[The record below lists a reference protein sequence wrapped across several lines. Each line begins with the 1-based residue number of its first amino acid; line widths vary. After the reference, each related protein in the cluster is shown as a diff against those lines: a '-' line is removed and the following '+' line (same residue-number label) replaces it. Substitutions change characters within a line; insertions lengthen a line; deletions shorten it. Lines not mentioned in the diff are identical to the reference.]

1 MRKGVCITVCL
12 LSALLPLSANAAES
26 FGEQTREGVSS
37 LSERAEQKE
46 VELVNLFLAGEQE
59 GRRKASEQLAL
70 PEKGQE
76 ANTPKQRSKTAA
88 KTPNL
93 EEELSDLVDQ
103 VDRLKSEVVLT
114 KQNALATRTPRSNK
128 SLGAITKYVFDDSQ
142 IFEVHTAVNRA
153 TEILLQPGEELTMAP
168 VAGDTELWIF
178 AVMHSGSGRDA
189 RAHVLVRPRVEGIET
204 NVILATNRRTYRLQ
218 AVETGTYMPAVKWSY
233 PKDEMAKLQAT
244 YKRKKEE
251 VRGVDPTKLRY
262 GYDIDGDDVRWRPLQ
277 AFDDGRKTYIQLPGA
292 VKHREAPAIF
302 ILNEDD
308 EPMLVT
314 SRPKGDFL
322 VVDRLFDRA
331 ELRIGERSVE
341 IIAPDYERESLFER
355 LF

>member
-1 MRKGVCITVCL
+1 
-12 LSALLPLSANAAES
+12 
-26 FGEQTREGVSS
+26 
-37 LSERAEQKE
+37 
-46 VELVNLFLAGEQE
+46 
-59 GRRKASEQLAL
+59 
-70 PEKGQE
+70 
-76 ANTPKQRSKTAA
+76 

-93 EEELSDLVDQ
+93 EEELSSLVDQ
-103 VDRLKSEVVLT
+103 VDRLKSTVVLT

-128 SLGAITKYVFDDSQ
+128 SLGAITKYVYDDSK
-142 IFEVHTAVNRA
+142 IYEVHTAVNRA

-178 AVMHSGSGRDA
+178 AVMHSGSGREA
-189 RAHVLVRPRVEGIET
+189 RAHILVRPRVEGVET

-218 AVETGTYMPAVKWSY
+218 AIETGTYMPAIQWSY
-233 PKDEMAKLQAT
+233 PQDEMARLQAT

-262 GYDIDGDDVRWRPLQ
+262 GYKIDGDDVRWRPLQ
-277 AFDDGRKTYIQLPGA
+277 AFDDGKKTYIQLPG
-292 VKHREAPAIF
+292 VVQHREAPAIF

-331 ELRIGERSVE
+331 ELRIGERAVE
-341 IIAPDYERESLFER
+341 IIAPDYERESFFER